1 VQEDCTLLN
10 QNEIRE
16 SITKRIVEAL
26 KQGKIPWRKP
36 WSEVPDPVRL
46 PTNYSSKRAYS
57 GINVPLLW
65 LTQNEKGYP
74 ISYWASFQQWKASGA
89 SVKKGEK
96 ATQIVFYR
104 QAKKNVEQEDGTNKL
119 ETFPVM
125 RTWSVFNVSQVSGP
139 VAEQFKAKPQNDGV
153 QTFEDAD
160 RTEFDALVAATQA
173 DIRFGHS
180 KAAYYRL
187 PHDFIVMPNEKFFG
201 AGNFG
206 DFAGTLLHEL
216 AHWTEHRLGWEG
228 DYASGELRAE
238 ATSSFVTNSLGL
250 PGSSDHSNT
259 IAYVQSWIQ
268 ALENDPKHIFKASAA
283 ASKAADFLLGFVRPV
298 EGAIEEEEAA
308 AMA

>member
-1 VQEDCTLLN
+1 MQTQTD
-10 QNEIRE
+10 IRS
-16 SITKRIVEAL
+16 SITNRIVEAL

-46 PTNYSSKRAYS
+46 PTNFSSKRAYS

-65 LTQNEKGYP
+65 LTQHEKGYP
-74 ISYWASFQQWKASGA
+74 ISYWASFQQWKSVGA

-96 ATQIVFYR
+96 ATGIVFYR
-104 QAKKNVEQEDGTNKL
+104 QVKKNVEQEDGTKKV

-125 RTWSVFNVSQVSGP
+125 RTWSVFNVSQVEGP
-139 VAEQFKAKPQNDGV
+139 VADQFKAKPQQDGV
-153 QTFEDAD
+153 QVFEDVD
-160 RTEFDALVAATQA
+160 RTEFDALVEKTGA
-173 DIRFGHS
+173 DIRYGHT

-187 PHDFIVMPNEKFFG
+187 PHDYIVMPDQKMF
-201 AGNFG
+201 GNFG

-216 AHWTEHRLGWEG
+216 AHWTEHRLGWQK

-238 ATSSFVTNSLGL
+238 IASAFLESHLGL
-250 PGSSDHSNT
+250 PGCMDHSNT

-268 ALENDPKHIFKASAA
+268 ALENDPKHIFMASAA
-283 ASKAADFLLGFVRPV
+283 ASKAADYLLRFIRPV

-308 AMA
+308 ATA